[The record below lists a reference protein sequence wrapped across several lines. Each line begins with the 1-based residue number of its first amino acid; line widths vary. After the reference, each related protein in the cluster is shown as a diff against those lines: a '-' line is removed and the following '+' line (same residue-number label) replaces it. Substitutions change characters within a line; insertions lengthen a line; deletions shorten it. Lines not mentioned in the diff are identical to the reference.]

1 MPETAI
7 RAVLWDFGGVILS
20 SPFDAFARY
29 EEENGLPAD
38 FLRGINA
45 TNPDTNAWALLER
58 GDIDLDGFYARFAE
72 EGQALG
78 HDVDAK
84 AVLALINGDVRPR
97 MVAALRAVGERYK
110 TACLTNNIRRAG
122 PSAERSSEIAEIM
135 ALFDIVVESSLVGF
149 RKPDP
154 RFYTHACQALEVAP
168 EETVFLDDL
177 GINLKPA
184 RAMGIRT
191 IKVTDPE
198 RALDEL
204 ESHLGHS
211 VRE

>member
-1 MPETAI
+1 MPEAAI

-29 EEENGLPAD
+29 ERENGLPAD
-38 FLRGINA
+38 FLRRINA

-58 GDIDLDGFYARFAE
+58 GDIDLDGFYTLFAE
-72 EGQALG
+72 EGRTLG

-84 AVLALINGDVRPR
+84 AVLALIEGQVRPK
-97 MVAALRAVGERYK
+97 MVAALRTVGERYK

-122 PSAERSSEIAEIM
+122 PSAERSAEIAEIM

-154 RFYTHACQALEVAP
+154 RFYTHACQALGVAP

-198 RALDEL
+198 LALDEL
-204 ESHLGHS
+204 ETHLGHA

>member
-1 MPETAI
+1 
-7 RAVLWDFGGVILS
+7 
-20 SPFDAFARY
+20 
-29 EEENGLPAD
+29 
-38 FLRGINA
+38 
-45 TNPDTNAWALLER
+45 
-58 GDIDLDGFYARFAE
+58 
-72 EGQALG
+72 
-78 HDVDAK
+78 
-84 AVLALINGDVRPR
+84 
-97 MVAALRAVGERYK
+97 MVAALRIVGDRYK